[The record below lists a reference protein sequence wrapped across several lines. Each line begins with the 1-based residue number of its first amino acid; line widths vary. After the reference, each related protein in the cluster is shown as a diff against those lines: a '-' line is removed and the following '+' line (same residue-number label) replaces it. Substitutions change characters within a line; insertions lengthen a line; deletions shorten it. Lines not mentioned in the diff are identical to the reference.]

1 MSLILMNDTVISS
14 RIRLARNIRNLPLPY
29 KLRETYSAE
38 ASGFFGKLVSDMRK
52 LGFRVRCINEMTETE
67 RLSLIERHL
76 ISRDLSPESR
86 FSAVALNETDD
97 ISVMINEEDH
107 IRSQCIMEGLRL
119 NRAYE
124 RLNVL
129 DDFFIK
135 HYDIAFDDRYG
146 FLTRCLTNAG
156 TGMRASVMVFL
167 PALTITG
174 EIRGVFEKLEGE
186 SITVRGAYG
195 EGTKAVSYLYQISNR
210 HTLGLTEDEI
220 IRSVSEAVSLVAEQE
235 KRCSERLLASDTLAL
250 KDRIMR
256 SLGTLLYACTL
267 SLSEF
272 ITCFCNVKMG
282 VGIGYIELV
291 SDNRFNAMIDKAQ
304 DATLSLISGYPP
316 DSEEIK
322 EVRAEKVS
330 KWLKESLKIE

>member
-14 RIRLARNIRNLPLPY
+14 RIRLARNIRDLPLPY

-129 DDFFIK
+129 DDF
-135 HYDIAFDDRYG
+135 
-146 FLTRCLTNAG
+146 L
-156 TGMRASVMVFL
+156 S
-167 PALTITG
+167 
-174 EIRGVFEKLEGE
+174 
-186 SITVRGAYG
+186 SIT
-195 EGTKAVSYLYQISNR
+195 I
-210 HTLGLTEDEI
+210 
-220 IRSVSEAVSLVAEQE
+220 
-235 KRCSERLLASDTLAL
+235 
-250 KDRIMR
+250 
-256 SLGTLLYACTL
+256 
-267 SLSEF
+267 
-272 ITCFCNVKMG
+272 
-282 VGIGYIELV
+282 
-291 SDNRFNAMIDKAQ
+291 
-304 DATLSLISGYPP
+304 
-316 DSEEIK
+316 
-322 EVRAEKVS
+322 
-330 KWLKESLKIE
+330 